1 MWQGINHITNQRSSN
16 TVSTGADAS
25 LARELNHFFA
35 RFDTQRPPA
44 DTPQSSPPHTNST
57 LVLQEQEVRRVL
69 KSANPRKATGPDG
82 VPGKVLSACADQ
94 LADVFTSIFNQ
105 SLQQCSIPACLKT
118 STIIP
123 VLKKPAADSLNDYR
137 PVALTPVIMKCFERL
152 IAKHIKDNLPPT
164 LDPLQFA
171 YKPNRSTDDA
181 ISTTLHSALSHLD
194 HPGNYVRL
202 LFLDF
207 SSAFNNIIPDILTEK
222 LLHLGLSSPICSWI
236 KDFLS
241 ERPQSVKLG
250 SHLSSTI
257 STGSPQGCVLS
268 PLLFTLYT
276 SDCTPTHPC
285 NTIIKFADDT
295 AVVGLISG
303 EDETFYRDEVSRL
316 EKWCSGNNLH
326 LNTTKTKEII
336 LDFRK
341 GRVDPPPLY
350 INGVSVDRVHS
361 IRYLGVLIT
370 EDLSWTANTTAAVGK
385 AQQRLHFLRI
395 LRRNNLDKKLLVTFY
410 RATIESI
417 LTYCITAWYAGC
429 SAADRKALQRVI
441 NTAQKITG
449 SPLPSLEDIAS
460 SRYTSRARQIIKD
473 SHHPNH
479 HLFQL
484 LPSGR
489 RYRSHKARTNRLKNS
504 FFPRA
509 VNLLNKCESHKNCNS
524 CNI

>member
-1 MWQGINHITNQRSSN
+1 
-16 TVSTGADAS
+16 
-25 LARELNHFFA
+25 
-35 RFDTQRPPA
+35 
-44 DTPQSSPPHTNST
+44 
-57 LVLQEQEVRRVL
+57 
-69 KSANPRKATGPDG
+69 
-82 VPGKVLSACADQ
+82 
-94 LADVFTSIFNQ
+94 
-105 SLQQCSIPACLKT
+105 
-118 STIIP
+118 
-123 VLKKPAADSLNDYR
+123 
-137 PVALTPVIMKCFERL
+137 
-152 IAKHIKDNLPPT
+152 
-164 LDPLQFA
+164 
-171 YKPNRSTDDA
+171 
-181 ISTTLHSALSHLD
+181 
-194 HPGNYVRL
+194 YVRL

-250 SHLSSTI
+250 PHLSSTI

-303 EDETFYRDEVSRL
+303 EDETLYRDEVSRL

-341 GRVDPPPLY
+341 GKVNPPPLY

-460 SRYTSRARQIIKD
+460 SRYTSRARQIIKG

-509 VNLLNKCESHKNCNS
+509 VNLLNKCESHKNCDS
-524 CNI
+524 CKI